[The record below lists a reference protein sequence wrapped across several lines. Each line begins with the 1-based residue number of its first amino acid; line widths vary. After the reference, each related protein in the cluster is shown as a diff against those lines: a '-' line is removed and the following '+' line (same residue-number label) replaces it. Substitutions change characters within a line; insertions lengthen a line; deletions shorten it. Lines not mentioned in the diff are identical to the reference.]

1 MCFYTGGPAS
11 SSPALFYTGWPT
23 LYGVDEGAGEEE
35 ACVEEEDLF
44 YTGNTRVDDELPV

>member
-11 SSPALFYTGWPT
+11 STPALFYTRCPT

-35 ACVEEEDLF
+35 AGVEEEDLI
-44 YTGNTRVDDELPV
+44 YTGNTGVDDELPV